1 VPSQSGDEPL
11 LDRLGRPVLLLGL
24 AAFAVVVLYFSFTAA
39 IATVLDGSGGP
50 GFALVVFVLAAL
62 VLLATTLLALRNFT
76 RARARVLS
84 ALTIVVGL
92 VPVLTIA
99 IFAAL
104 TSGPPP
110 EG

>member
-1 VPSQSGDEPL
+1 MRDEPL
-11 LDRLGRPVLLLGL
+11 LDRVARPVVLI
-24 AAFAVVVLYFSFTAA
+24 AVAVFAVIVVYFAFTTA
-39 IATVLDGSGGP
+39 ISLALDGSGGA
-50 GFALVVFVLAAL
+50 GFAQAIFLLSAL

-76 RARARVLS
+76 RARSRVLS